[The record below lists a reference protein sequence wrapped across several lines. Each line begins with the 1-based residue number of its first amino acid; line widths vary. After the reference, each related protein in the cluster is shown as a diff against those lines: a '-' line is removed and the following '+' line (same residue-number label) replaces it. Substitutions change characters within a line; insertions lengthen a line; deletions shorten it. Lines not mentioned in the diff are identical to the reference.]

1 MRIRRA
7 LGDRLVAKDD
17 IGRLFHH
24 ELGALDVIREVGLEE
39 GEMLESLSS
48 QPGLGARRQHLALQG
63 AVERRKDLKSMRV
76 VGSAASTGAGLG
88 RGEFLVRARTKNGAD
103 HGIER
108 LELGGELER
117 PGKFPRQVAQAVYF
131 G

>member
-17 IGRLFHH
+17 IGGLLYH
-24 ELGALDVIREVGLEE
+24 ELGALDIVREVGLEE
-39 GEMLESLSS
+39 GEILESLSS

-63 AVERRKDLKSMRV
+63 TVERRKNLKSMRI

-88 RGEFLVRARTKNGAD
+88 RGEFLVRAGTKNGAGN
-103 HGIER
+103 GIDR
-108 LELGGELER
+108 LEPGGELER
-117 PGKFPRQVAQAVYF
+117 LGQ
-131 G
+131 